1 MLNYKYA
8 QLQIYFKLYVHI
20 EQIESN
26 VNFFHLDLYKLISED
41 KHLCRCLIVILNVRR
56 RLINETMKQSPGK
69 EIRVSVI
76 EGFIPNSI

>member
-8 QLQIYFKLYVHI
+8 QLQIYSKLYVHI

-26 VNFFHLDLYKLISED
+26 VNFFHLDLYKLINED

-56 RLINETMKQSPGK
+56 R
-69 EIRVSVI
+69 
-76 EGFIPNSI
+76 